1 MLPFKD
7 LVRTSVL
14 SRRWRY
20 LCRETTSLVFN
31 ESDFVNLSVFDREMV
46 EPDRVFFV
54 RVMREWISRFTGKI
68 IENFEI
74 HLSQPMG
81 FAGDIM
87 SLTEFATSRQV
98 KNLVLDFS
106 DPIQRNLSQAQQIIR
121 DGLLRCRYP
130 QKNELDVSHLF
141 FNLLYVRNLTVCS
154 FFLQVL
160 QDCDDPMALHDS
172 MKTQHLVMKTNM
184 HANDF
189 VGISIFLNSCPELE
203 SLTFDLVTSSRFV
216 RAPSPLVIDPVSH
229 WLTSKSYEC
238 LEKTLKAEGLNHN
251 QKRWVLAG
259 VEEVQQNFKRASR
272 HLRITLHN
280 A

>member
-154 FFLQVL
+154 FFLQVIGFHSFSYL
-160 QDCDDPMALHDS
+160 KFIISTFKFHTLCH
-172 MKTQHLVMKTNM
+172 VM
-184 HANDF
+184 
-189 VGISIFLNSCPELE
+189 
-203 SLTFDLVTSSRFV
+203 
-216 RAPSPLVIDPVSH
+216 
-229 WLTSKSYEC
+229 
-238 LEKTLKAEGLNHN
+238 
-251 QKRWVLAG
+251 
-259 VEEVQQNFKRASR
+259 
-272 HLRITLHN
+272 
-280 A
+280 